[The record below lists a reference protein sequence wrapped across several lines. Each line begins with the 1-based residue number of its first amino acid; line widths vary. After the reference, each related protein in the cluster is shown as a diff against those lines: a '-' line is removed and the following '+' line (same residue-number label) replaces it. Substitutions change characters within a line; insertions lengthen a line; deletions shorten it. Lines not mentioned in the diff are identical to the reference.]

1 MGETQKLFSVIVKAH
16 SHMEVLDAVDLLG
29 VVVGV
34 GHSVQAHPTHRAPE
48 AGRVVRATE
57 RFQNLVRGMGY
68 GVWGVIERR
77 TVQIGESL

>member
-1 MGETQKLFSVIVKAH
+1 MIVNAH

-48 AGRVVRATE
+48 AGRVVRAAE
-57 RFQNLVRGMGY
+57 RFQNLVWGMKYAVWVWSSMGY
-68 GVWGVIERR
+68 GVWV
-77 TVQIGESL
+77 